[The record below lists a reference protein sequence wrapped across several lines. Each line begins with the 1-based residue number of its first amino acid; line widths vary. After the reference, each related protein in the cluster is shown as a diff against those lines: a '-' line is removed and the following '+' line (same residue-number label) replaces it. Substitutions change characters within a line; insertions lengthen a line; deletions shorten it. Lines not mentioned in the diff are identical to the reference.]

1 MKDVIYT
8 GNKLER
14 QIGGIPR
21 IIEQYGLSISKIETS
36 ANVQTYMAM
45 SKSIYPPA
53 YFVHT
58 ERITVPIVN
67 VFLETGGEVKAIDA
81 RKVDDPIICSPSSEM
96 KEIASILIGE
106 DGALATLCMLAS
118 EGPQDAQAITKEVM
132 PEKGVLR
139 IISELSKCGLIE
151 IVESK
156 IRLTPRG
163 ENLMSRILTHS
174 EE

>member
-8 GNKLER
+8 INKLER
-14 QIGGIPR
+14 QILEIPR

-36 ANVQTYMAM
+36 ANAQTYMAM
-45 SKSIYPPA
+45 SKSIYPPI

-58 ERITVPIVN
+58 ERVTVPMVN
-67 VFLETGGEVKAIDA
+67 IFLETGGEVKAIDV

-96 KEIASILIGE
+96 KEIARILIGE

-118 EGPQDAQAITKEVM
+118 EGPQDAQAITKEIM

-139 IISELSKCGLIE
+139 IISELSKCGLAEVIMDK
-151 IVESK
+151 IKLTSK
-156 IRLTPRG
+156 G
-163 ENLMSRILTHS
+163 ENLMSNVLTHS